1 MKKCYYCVRD
11 LYFSYGRL
19 LCTDLNNLYI
29 PSHFLHISYKL
40 SISNSNVKLKRL
52 VEEKDFV
59 QIHTADK

>member
-1 MKKCYYCVRD
+1 M
-11 LYFSYGRL
+11 LL
-19 LCTDLNNLYI
+19 LCKGSLFLLWVPTCTELNNLYI

-52 VEEKDFV
+52 IEEKDFA